1 MIDTPF
7 FQYQLSWAN
16 TGQTVR
22 VTRRLARKLRMIE
35 QPQFEE
41 FRAAVQ
47 QVHIAEAR
55 AAVVRF
61 EGCAK

>member
-7 FQYQLSWAN
+7 FEYHLSWTN
-16 TGQTVR
+16 TGRSVR
-22 VTRRLARKLRMIE
+22 IQRQLRRKLRMIE

-47 QVHIAEAR
+47 SVHVAEAR

-61 EGCAK
+61 EAAR